1 MRSKIERI
9 IYLQCIDNEEKMAEQ
24 APPISRAD
32 MKLILEAYFK
42 CGTADSIMRMAALST
57 NWSAAGRGSEVST
70 TTFNLYKWD
79 RINNVSGYY
88 WTQRKTSKSKGV
100 YFVTDYDCIF
110 LNHYYIMGLYLM
122 SGQGQENY
130 GDNES
135 KNHWVFPEMS
145 FLQDSGGSRK
155 MSRFLQDLEK
165 SSVSK
170 LYKSSII
177 KELPEGITSGS
188 MRDGSLSELMARNVP
203 EGIIKMA
210 GGHADAEFS
219 SMFEYQII
227 NATSTLQGT

>member
-1 MRSKIERI
+1 
-9 IYLQCIDNEEKMAEQ
+9 
-24 APPISRAD
+24 
-32 MKLILEAYFK
+32 
-42 CGTADSIMRMAALST
+42 
-57 NWSAAGRGSEVST
+57 
-70 TTFNLYKWD
+70 
-79 RINNVSGYY
+79 
-88 WTQRKTSKSKGV
+88 
-100 YFVTDYDCIF
+100 
-110 LNHYYIMGLYLM
+110 
-122 SGQGQENY
+122 
-130 GDNES
+130 
-135 KNHWVFPEMS
+135 
-145 FLQDSGGSRK
+145 

-227 NATSTLQGT
+227 NAASTLQGT